1 MKTKI
6 IIAIIVMMVA
16 SIGVKAQEIIKHDDS
31 ASYPTQISRGNIF
44 QLYQNRNQTL
54 ELGVA
59 GGLNTRR
66 SWILSRHSDLSGDY
80 GKYYSTLHLQ
90 PDTGDKSQYR
100 GVAIGFN
107 ADRHIGIG
115 THLAINGSVG
125 VGTVTPNA
133 KLDVRG
139 DISITGSE
147 QAVDSYISELK
158 FINLYT
164 TTSPMASIGVKTR
177 KEGSA
182 PYNYSNLIFNTS
194 NGYNTLSEK
203 MRITESGNVG
213 IGVAVPEAKLDVK
226 GAVKVGDGNW
236 GALTIDGKGK
246 NDWLLNAHNGGEFF
260 FIRTQTDTGVESSNH
275 VMSFMRSTGNVG
287 IGTTTTGSHKL
298 AVEGSIGA
306 REIKVEASSWSDFV
320 FEKEYE
326 LPTLK
331 EVENHIKEKRH
342 LKDIPSAK
350 EVEKNGFYLG
360 AMDAK
365 LLQKIEELTLYTIE
379 QEKKLQSQDEK
390 IKTLEAQN
398 NRIEKLE
405 EENKKLKILL
415 EKVNRLEKLLQK

>member
-1 MKTKI
+1 MRTKI
-6 IIAIIVMMVA
+6 KIAVIAM
-16 SIGVKAQEIIKHDDS
+16 IGMYAEVEAQEIVKYDSS

-44 QLYQNRNQTL
+44 QLYRNYNNTL

-59 GGLNTRR
+59 GGENTRR
-66 SWILSRHSDLSGDY
+66 SWILSRHSDLSGAY
-80 GKYYSTLHLQ
+80 SRYYSTLHLQ
-90 PDTGDKSQYR
+90 PDTGNKSQYR

-107 ADRHIGIG
+107 ASKHIGIG

-164 TTSPMASIGVKTR
+164 TTSPMASISVKTR

-213 IGVAVPEAKLDVK
+213 IG
-226 GAVKVGDGNW
+226 
-236 GALTIDGKGK
+236 
-246 NDWLLNAHNGGEFF
+246 
-260 FIRTQTDTGVESSNH
+260 
-275 VMSFMRSTGNVG
+275 
-287 IGTTTTGSHKL
+287 TTTTGSHKL

-306 REIKVEASSWSDFV
+306 REIKVEGSGWSDFV
-320 FEKEYE
+320 FEKEYK

-331 EVENHIKEKRH
+331 EVENHIKEKGH

-365 LLQKIEELTLYTIE
+365 LLQKIEELTLYVIE
-379 QEKKLQSQDEK
+379 QEKKLQSQDEEIELLKGQQAK
-390 IKTLEAQN
+390 IQ
-398 NRIEKLE
+398 KLE
-405 EENKKLKILL
+405 KENKVLKALL
-415 EKVNRLEKLLQK
+415 EKVNRLEKLIEEK

>member
-6 IIAIIVMMVA
+6 KIAIIAM
-16 SIGVKAQEIIKHDDS
+16 IGMYAEVKAQEIVKYDS
-31 ASYPTQISRGNIF
+31 PASYPSQTSRGNIF
-44 QLYQNRNQTL
+44 QLYRNHNQTL
-54 ELGVA
+54 EFGVA
-59 GGLNTRR
+59 GGENTRR
-66 SWILSRHSDLSGDY
+66 SWILSRHSDLSGAY
-80 GKYYSTLHLQ
+80 SRYYSTLHLQ
-90 PDTGDKSQYR
+90 PDTGNKSQYR

-158 FINLYT
+158 FINLHT

-320 FEKEYE
+320 FEKEYK

-331 EVENHIKEKRH
+331 EVENHIKEKGH

-360 AMDAK
+360 EMDAK
-365 LLQKIEELTLYTIE
+365 LLQKIEELTLYTIQ

-390 IKTLEAQN
+390 IKSLETQN

-415 EKVNRLEKLLQK
+415 EKVNRLEKLFQK

>member
-6 IIAIIVMMVA
+6 KIAIVA
-16 SIGVKAQEIIKHDDS
+16 M
-31 ASYPTQISRGNIF
+31 
-44 QLYQNRNQTL
+44 
-54 ELGVA
+54 
-59 GGLNTRR
+59 
-66 SWILSRHSDLSGDY
+66 
-80 GKYYSTLHLQ
+80 
-90 PDTGDKSQYR
+90 
-100 GVAIGFN
+100 IGFN
-107 ADRHIGIG
+107 LGMKAQWNSSGNNSTTGILTMDGYYINFNAPITSGGWARGSFNVASDKTTRIGGMGLLGSGNTPVHYYIAHG
-115 THLAINGSVG
+115 NSPWDSGLGLYIKSNGNVG
-125 VGTVTPNA
+125 IGTVTPNA

-158 FINLYT
+158 FINFYT

-213 IGVAVPEAKLDVK
+213 IG
-226 GAVKVGDGNW
+226 
-236 GALTIDGKGK
+236 
-246 NDWLLNAHNGGEFF
+246 
-260 FIRTQTDTGVESSNH
+260 
-275 VMSFMRSTGNVG
+275 
-287 IGTTTTGSHKL
+287 TTTTGSHKL

-306 REIKVEASSWSDFV
+306 REIKVEGSGWSDFV
-320 FEKEYE
+320 FENTYN
-326 LPTLK
+326 LPSLQ
-331 EVENHIKEKRH
+331 EVEAHIKEKGH

-350 EVEKNGFYLG
+350 EVEENGFYLG

-390 IKTLEAQN
+390 IELLKGQQV
-398 NRIEKLE
+398 RIEKLE
-405 EENKKLKILL
+405 KENKTLKTLL
-415 EKVNRLEKLLQK
+415 EKVNRLEKLIEEK